1 MAGETDETDDTLV
14 LYQRWHGILVVTALN
29 IVRNPAIAEELAQES
44 WLRWLGASEVK
55 NTPGFLRRT
64 VINSAIDWLRSAKSE
79 RERIE
84 ASSVSADLVPD
95 SEQIVISRNMI
106 ARVDAAL
113 DELGPNYRD
122 VFKMRCIDGL
132 TYDEIGRVLGVSGPR
147 AHQIFRKAYLAIV
160 DHVTDTQPE
169 E

>member
-14 LYQRWHGILVVTALN
+14 LYQRWHGSLVMTARK
-29 IVRNPAIAEELAQES
+29 IVRDPAVAEELAQES
-44 WLRWLGASEVK
+44 WVRWLGAGEVK

-84 ASSVSADLVPD
+84 ATSVTADPAPD
-95 SEQIVISRNMI
+95 TEQIVIGRNMI

-113 DELGPNYRD
+113 AELGPNYRD
-122 VFKMRCIDGL
+122 VFNMRCIDGL
-132 TYDEIGRVLGVSGPR
+132 TYDEIGRALGVSGPR
-147 AHQIFRKAYLAIV
+147 AHQVFRKAYLAIV
-160 DHVTDTQPE
+160 DHIADTKPDE
-169 E
+169 